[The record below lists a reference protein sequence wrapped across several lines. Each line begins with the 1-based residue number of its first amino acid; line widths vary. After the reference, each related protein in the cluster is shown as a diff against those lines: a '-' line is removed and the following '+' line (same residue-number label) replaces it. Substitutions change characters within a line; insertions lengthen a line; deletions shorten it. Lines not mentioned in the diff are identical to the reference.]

1 VKKMDAFKRGDI
13 KEFEPEAKI
22 GLIATI
28 NPQGQPHITLISSI
42 RAKTITQLIWGQF
55 TEGLSKAH
63 VKTNPKTGFLI
74 LTMDKQ
80 LWRGTATW
88 THEEKHGEDYEMYN
102 NQPMFRYNAYF
113 GINTVHYMDLVETYG
128 RENLPLGQI
137 VVSSAL
143 TKIAKS
149 SAITG
154 TKGHILKPWAEALF
168 NRLSA
173 LKFITYIDTE
183 GFPRIIPLLQCQA
196 SNSRRI
202 SFSPLAYQEELSS
215 INKGTTVAV
224 FGLTMDMEDILI
236 RGSFVG
242 FDRYRSIRL
251 GVIDIEWVYNSMPPK
266 QGQIYPLKEV
276 SPMVNF

>member
-1 VKKMDAFKRGDI
+1 VKKMDAFEHEDI
-13 KEFEPEAKI
+13 RDFEPEAKI

-80 LWRGTATW
+80 LWRGKATW
-88 THEEKHGEDYEMYN
+88 THEETHGEDYEMYN

-128 RENLPLGQI
+128 RENLPLGHI
-137 VVSSAL
+137 VISSLL

-149 SAITG
+149 SAKTV

-173 LKFITYIDTE
+173 LKFITHIDNE

-215 INKGTTVAV
+215 IDTGTTVAV

-242 FDRYRSIRL
+242 FDRYRSIQL

-266 QGQIYPLKEV
+266 QGQIYPPKEV
-276 SPMVNF
+276 SPVVNF